1 MPFQDKGDSELT
13 YTAKTQRPTL
23 IFIILLSV
31 PALYFADS
39 PSTYYFFIPLLTFIL
54 AAIFTNFRLTIKDGY
69 LTFEILLFN
78 FRVYKKEVEH
88 KQIES
93 IKLKRIGWASKCVIV
108 KNKRGV
114 NFRIT
119 NFQPTEIY
127 GDLIKY
133 AEKYDIPTSKTKDY
147 LILEKMN

>member
-1 MPFQDKGDSELT
+1 MT
-13 YTAKTQRPTL
+13 YTAKTQRPIF

-54 AAIFTNFRLTIKDGY
+54 AAIFTNFKLKIKDGS
-69 LTFEILLFN
+69 LTFEVLLFN
-78 FRVYKKEVEH
+78 FTVYKKEVNH
-88 KQIES
+88 VQIES

-108 KNKRGV
+108 KNKRGL

-119 NFQPTEIY
+119 NFYPPEIY
-127 GDLIKY
+127 SDLIDF
-133 AEKYDIPTSKTKDY
+133 AEEYNIPTSKTKDY